1 MTDRIPAVILAGGR
15 STRMGGGDKVLET
28 LAGKPVLAHVIER
41 LRPQAGP
48 IALNANG
55 DPARFEGFG
64 LPVIGDTVGGFAGPL
79 AGILA
84 GMEWASRAAAG
95 SRHLLSVAGDTPFFP
110 ADLAERLSNA
120 AGTDGKIVLARSGGR
135 AHPVFGL
142 WPLDLRGDLLRFLT
156 DAKTF
161 KVMAFAEASGHL
173 LANFPMAK
181 AGDREVDPFFNVNT
195 VEELATAEAICGEW
209 AS

>member
-1 MTDRIPAVILAGGR
+1 MIGRIPAVILAGGR
-15 STRMGGGDKVLET
+15 STRMGGGDKVMKT
-28 LAGKPVLAHVIER
+28 LAGKPLLAHVIER

-55 DPARFEGFG
+55 DPARFESFG

-84 GMEWASRAAAG
+84 GMEWASQTTG
-95 SRHLLSVAGDTPFFP
+95 SGHLLSVAGDTPFFP
-110 ADLAERLSNA
+110 SDLTERLSNA
-120 AGTDGKIVLARSGGR
+120 AATDQKLVLARSSGR

-161 KVMAFAEASGHL
+161 KVMAFAEASGYL
-173 LANFPMAK
+173 LADFPMAE
-181 AGDREVDPFFNVNT
+181 AGCREVDPFFNVNT
-195 VEELATAEAICGEW
+195 VDELATAESICREW
-209 AS
+209 S

>member
-1 MTDRIPAVILAGGR
+1 MTGRIPAVILAGGR
-15 STRMGGGDKVLET
+15 STRMGGGDKVLKP

-48 IALNANG
+48 IALTANG
-55 DPARFEGFG
+55 DPARFESFG
-64 LPVIGDTVGGFAGPL
+64 LPVISDTVAGFAGPL

-84 GMEWASRAAAG
+84 GMEWASQATG

-110 ADLAERLSNA
+110 ADLAERLLNA
-120 AGTDGKIVLARSGGR
+120 TGTHQKLVLAHSGGG

-161 KVMAFAEASGHL
+161 KVMAFAETSGYM
-173 LANFPMAK
+173 LADFPMAT
-181 AGDREVDPFFNVNT
+181 AGGREVDPFFNVNT
-195 VEELATAEAICGEW
+195 ADELAAAEAIRAEW
-209 AS
+209 AP